1 MLTIQSPILR
11 LIGITKPDQQA
22 GINGGLAIWNLIT
35 TLTAAQFVERIGRRP
50 LWLTGHVGVLATF
63 VVVTGLSG
71 SFATT
76 RDASTGIAVI
86 PFLFIFYL
94 FYNMAWATLANLC
107 EFDYVV
113 KGMCLTVRYRRDIA
127 FRSSVQGNEYLR
139 HDTIH
144 LSRFQSICQ
153 PGRAC
158 CYS

>member
-1 MLTIQSPILR
+1 MDSPILR

-63 VVVTGLSG
+63 IVVTGLSG

-86 PFLFIFYL
+86 PFLFVFYL

-107 EFDYVV
+107 KLF
-113 KGMCLTVRYRRDIA
+113 
-127 FRSSVQGNEYLR
+127 
-139 HDTIH
+139 H
-144 LSRFQSICQ
+144 LVGTRF
-153 PGRAC
+153 
-158 CYS
+158 